1 VEFDDD
7 PVLAALDRMERI
19 ECMVEEALGRV
30 ERLRRELPAR
40 IVDQLRA
47 ELEGVRVLRAD
58 PYAEPPLSVLQAA
71 ARLGRKRRWVY
82 DHQDELG
89 VVHHGGRLAFPAA
102 RIEEVRSHGLSVVPQ
117 QPDAMPTPRYELDRA
132 RRKDAA

>member
-1 VEFDDD
+1 VEFDDA

-40 IVDQLRA
+40 VVGELRA
-47 ELEGVRVLRAD
+47 ELEGMRALAG
-58 PYAEPPLSVLQAA
+58 PCGEPPLSVAEVA

-89 VVHHGGRLAFPAA
+89 VVRHGGRLAFPAA
-102 RIEEVRSHGLSVVPQ
+102 RIEEVRSRGLSVVPQ